1 MNEKSFVERHFQKII
16 RVLAAVA
23 LSALAAAFILAFR
36 AGTLPHAED
45 GNAFD
50 TLYEY
55 QMKNEE

>member
-16 RVLAAVA
+16 RLLAAVA

-36 AGTLPHAED
+36 NGKLPHSED

-50 TLYEY
+50 TVYAY
-55 QMKNEE
+55 QMNNE